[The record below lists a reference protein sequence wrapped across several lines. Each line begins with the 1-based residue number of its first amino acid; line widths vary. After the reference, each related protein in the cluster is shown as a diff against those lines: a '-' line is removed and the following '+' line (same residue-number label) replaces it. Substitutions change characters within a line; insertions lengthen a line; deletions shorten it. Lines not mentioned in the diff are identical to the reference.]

1 MALDGKYFD
10 SIYIEVV
17 KKKYYDAE
25 KVQAV
30 FAEIREQA
38 EALNAE
44 NEDLR
49 RQLAAFQD
57 RKVELGDALLSAQS
71 IYREIVE
78 RAREKAGD
86 ITAAAEKRAEEIQ
99 AEARRRS
106 DQLLARSRSHEE
118 RAALRVEEAFHRMK
132 QIHRSSMEALDAQ
145 WQDFLCSLDPE
156 TELEEPAE
164 SGSRPAPAPEP
175 EAEPR
180 DDSGLPP
187 DLEEKVGAIA
197 EGIFS
202 LEQDETV

>member
-49 RQLAAFQD
+49 RQLAEVQD
-57 RKVELGDALLSAQS
+57 KKVELGEALLSAQS
-71 IYREIVE
+71 IYQEIVE
-78 RAREKAGD
+78 RAEQKAAA
-86 ITAAAEKRAEEIQ
+86 ITARAEEQAAAIQ
-99 AEARRRS
+99 AEAHRKS
-106 DQLLARSRSHEE
+106 EQLLARSRGHEE
-118 RAALRVEEAFHRMK
+118 NAARQVEEAFNRMK

-164 SGSRPAPAPEP
+164 SGTRPAPAP